1 MQARAVSK
9 YVRISPKK
17 ARPVAD
23 LVRGKS
29 LREAYDILTHTQKR
43 ATESITKTIRSAQ
56 ANLEEKDPAAR
67 PEEMSLEEIR
77 VDDGST
83 LKRWRPRAMGRTAT
97 IRKRTSH
104 ITVVLTT
111 DQTEDA

>member
-1 MQARAVSK
+1 MEARAISK
-9 YVRISPKK
+9 HVRISPKK

-29 LREAYDILTHTQKR
+29 LQEAYDILIHTDKR
-43 ATESITKTIRSAQ
+43 AVEPIRKTIRSAQ

-67 PEEMSLEEIR
+67 AQDMSVSELRI
-77 VDDGST
+77 DDGVT
-83 LKRWRPRAMGRTAT
+83 MKRWRPRAMGRTAT

-104 ITVVLTT
+104 ITVVVSS
-111 DQTEDA
+111 DQSEA